1 METARAATWEGGG
14 CGWYDTSVK
23 QAAHVVS
30 WPPFCLAPRPLA
42 LSPARRR
49 NAPLLP
55 HEACLTACGLLP
67 PNKLPTELM
76 ALCIVNDR
84 AESIHTA
91 ALCCST
97 GCMLRLCSF
106 RRPPVQTGSPESGD
120 ELSLTLRHSSRRCGG
135 RLLGSP
141 FWASPRWRS
150 VRASPP
156 RSPHTR
162 PPHGVAR
169 PLAGVFET
177 VSSWPALAR
186 PASSRDNSTRSDG
199 RALSR
204 SVRSL
209 RSHRGP
215 FQSREHLL
223 RVRP

>member
-1 METARAATWEGGG
+1 VETARAATWEGGG

-162 PPHGVAR
+162 PPHSIAR
-169 PLAGVFET
+169 P
-177 VSSWPALAR
+177 R
-186 PASSRDNSTRSDG
+186 
-199 RALSR
+199 
-204 SVRSL
+204 
-209 RSHRGP
+209 RGI
-215 FQSREHLL
+215 
-223 RVRP
+223 